1 MKEEK
6 NNTLGVTFLDI
17 NITIFIFL
25 CAALLMLGVI
35 TTKFSNR
42 LGVPSLV
49 LYILIGMGLTSYI
62 YYDNASITQLVGIFA
77 LIIILFKGGIQ
88 AKWKHIKPILGP
100 STSLATFGVLITA
113 VLVGTCAKYILD
125 LTWAEGML
133 FGAIV
138 GSTDAAA
145 VFAALGNK
153 NIKTKLTSTLEAESG
168 TNDPMAV
175 FLTVSLIELINE
187 PSTSLW
193 ALPLDFVLEM
203 GLGLLLG
210 LLFGFLSIKIINNIN
225 LDSSGLYPVLALSL
239 AIVTFS
245 GTTLLHGS
253 GFLAVYV
260 MALTVGNNDLTYRLS
275 IVRFTDG
282 FAWMM
287 QILMFILLGL
297 LVFPEHLL
305 AITWQGLVLSF
316 ILMIIARPIGV
327 FLSMIGT
334 KYTGKEKL
342 FISWAGLKGAVPIVL
357 ATYPLIAGVEGS
369 ELLFNAVF
377 FVVFTSA
384 LIQGATLSPLANKL
398 NLAGP
403 DQEQSPHILELVSM
417 GKTSSEIIEVVLKE
431 GSKVIGKELKDVY
444 LPSEVLITAI
454 VRGEQVV
461 TPRGETIL
469 ENHDTLYVLIPK
481 AKRQEVKKMFQ

>member
-1 MKEEK
+1 
-6 NNTLGVTFLDI
+6 
-17 NITIFIFL
+17 
-25 CAALLMLGVI
+25 
-35 TTKFSNR
+35 
-42 LGVPSLV
+42 
-49 LYILIGMGLTSYI
+49 
-62 YYDNASITQLVGIFA
+62 
-77 LIIILFKGGIQ
+77 
-88 AKWKHIKPILGP
+88 
-100 STSLATFGVLITA
+100 
-113 VLVGTCAKYILD
+113 
-125 LTWAEGML
+125 
-133 FGAIV
+133 
-138 GSTDAAA
+138 
-145 VFAALGNK
+145 
-153 NIKTKLTSTLEAESG
+153 
-168 TNDPMAV
+168 
-175 FLTVSLIELINE
+175 
-187 PSTSLW
+187 
-193 ALPLDFVLEM
+193 
-203 GLGLLLG
+203 
-210 LLFGFLSIKIINNIN
+210 
-225 LDSSGLYPVLALSL
+225 
-239 AIVTFS
+239 
-245 GTTLLHGS
+245 
-253 GFLAVYV
+253 
-260 MALTVGNNDLTYRLS
+260 LTYRLS